1 MEPEPESIDLPALE
15 AKAQGGHMEAQ
26 YEMGWR
32 HALGMGVDLDDDIA
46 VDWLQR
52 AAEQGHM
59 LAQNNMGARHYTG
72 DGVEEDIQQAYRYFY
87 LAAEQ
92 GDRKAGKNLDAIARK
107 LSEPELE
114 ACRALV
120 NGAG

>member
-15 AKAQGGHMEAQ
+15 AKAEGGDLEAQ